1 MIEKHNCEQL
11 FAAAV
16 QSDYADEVFIVLR
29 STDEATLRFAAN
41 VREPMQQTGAL
52 SLTVS
57 VRKGKRYATVSGNEA
72 SEQGVR
78 DLVKRAADL
87 TAVMQDIPDGLP
99 FPSAADIAPAPLFD
113 GYAPERIPTWFADN
127 VLPALDNAVNE
138 HGLLYSGSVTAGT
151 SVLSLA
157 TSNGLFLYQPS
168 SLGHLHVRVFDTD
181 GRSTAFEEQFHKQH
195 TALDFRHLIARA
207 SETCRAW
214 RQPQE
219 IPPRRITTIFEPRA
233 FADMLSPMMRQF
245 SRQAIEQ
252 EQSFLRRLDGS
263 SFLGMRML
271 DERVTLRSD
280 PYHQG
285 VPSMP
290 FTGDG
295 RIVRPELWV
304 DRGVI
309 AQLITDRF
317 DAARKNIDPVSAPTN
332 LIMDVTDPVR
342 DLIAETEYGILVKGF
357 SDLNIIDPGNCLLR
371 GSTRDG
377 VFLVEDG
384 EITAPL
390 RNLLL
395 RETPVYL
402 LKEMLALGEPQVTS
416 TTGSYFPMLLPPIL
430 VKDVMYTQLSGL
442 V

>member
-1 MIEKHNCEQL
+1 MIEKQLCEQL

-16 QSDYADEVFIVLR
+16 QSDHADEVFIVLR
-29 STDEATLRFAAN
+29 ATDEAALRFAAN
-41 VREPMQQTGAL
+41 VRDPMHQTSAL

-57 VRKGKRYATVSGNEA
+57 VRKGNRYATVTGNEA
-72 SEQGVR
+72 NEQEVR
-78 DLVKRAADL
+78 ALVRRAADL
-87 TAVMQDIPDGLP
+87 TSVMPDIPDGLP
-99 FPSAADIAPAPLFD
+99 FPSAVDIPTAPLFD
-113 GYAPERIPTWFADN
+113 QYAPERIPAWFADS
-127 VLPALDNAVNE
+127 VLPALDDAVNK
-138 HGLLYSGSVTAGT
+138 HGLLYSGSVAAGT

-168 SLGHLHVRVFDTD
+168 SLGHLHVRVFDTN
-181 GRSTAFEEQFHKQH
+181 GRSTAFGERFHKEYG
-195 TALDFRHLIARA
+195 ALDFKHVIARI

-214 RQPQE
+214 RKPEE
-219 IPPRRITTIFEPRA
+219 IPPRRITTVFEPRA
-233 FADMLSPMMRQF
+233 LADMLAPMMRQF

-263 SFLGMRML
+263 SFLGSRMF

-280 PYHQG
+280 PYDQRL
-285 VPSMP
+285 PSMP

-295 RIVRPELWV
+295 QIVRPEHWI

-309 AQLITDRF
+309 AQLITDRY
-317 DAARKNIDPVSAPTN
+317 DAALKNVKPVAAPTN
-332 LIMDVTDPVR
+332 LVMDVADPVR
-342 DLIAETEYGILVKGF
+342 DLIAETEHGILVKGF

-377 VFLVEDG
+377 VFLIEDG
-384 EITAPL
+384 EITAPV

-402 LKEMLALGEPQVTS
+402 LKELLAIGVPEVTS
-416 TTGSYFPMLLPPIL
+416 TTGNYFPMLLPPIR